1 MTMQAMKL
9 SEFLKRESAAEVLPL
24 PEVTAGGNSAGLA
37 PAQIEELNRRYR
49 PLHFAERLRR
59 LYRDFDPEKVL
70 VTSSFAA
77 TSAYFLHIISDIRPE
92 QKIAFIDTGYHF
104 KETLAYKDYLTR
116 VFGLSVF
123 DVKAEDWKHQ
133 FTVDDKTYE
142 RDPDYCC
149 AINKV
154 EPLDAIKPN
163 YHVWVSS
170 LMAWQTDA
178 RAGMQIF
185 EERRGILKFNP
196 MIDVTRGERDAY
208 IAEHNLPFHPL
219 VAQGYSS
226 IGCTHCTVK
235 GEGRSGRWV
244 GKPKTECGLHL

>member
-1 MTMQAMKL
+1 MKL
-9 SEFLKRESAAEVLPL
+9 SEFLERSAPPPANDGS
-24 PEVTAGGNSAGLA
+24 ANSAGFSEKE
-37 PAQIEELNRRYR
+37 IEALNARYA
-49 PLHFAERLRR
+49 PLHFAERLRQ

-92 QKIAFIDTGYHF
+92 QKIAFINTGYHF
-104 KETLAYKDYLTR
+104 DETIAYKQYLTK
-116 VFGLSVF
+116 VFGLQVF
-123 DVKAEDWKHQ
+123 DIKAEGWKHD
-133 FTVDDKTYE
+133 FTVQDKTYE

-170 LMAWQTDA
+170 LMTWQTDN
-178 RAGMQIF
+178 RADMNIF
-185 EERRGILKFNP
+185 EVRRGIIKFNP

-219 VAQGYSS
+219 VAEGYSS

>member
-1 MTMQAMKL
+1 MEAMKL
-9 SEFLKRESAAEVLPL
+9 SEFLQREATAADVLPL
-24 PEVTAGGNSAGLA
+24 PDAPRTGNSAGLSA
-37 PAQIEELNRRYR
+37 ERIEELNRIYA
-49 PLHFAERLRR
+49 PLHFEERLRR
-59 LYRDFDPEKVL
+59 LYRDFAPEKVL
-70 VTSSFAA
+70 ITSSFAA
-77 TSAYFLHIISDIRPE
+77 TSAYFLHIISDIRPD
-92 QKIAFIDTGYHF
+92 QKIAFINTGYHF
-104 KETLAYKDYLTR
+104 KETLAYKDYLTK

-123 DVKAEDWKHQ
+123 DLKADDWKHE
-133 FTVDDKTYE
+133 FTQKDETYKK
-142 RDPDYCC
+142 DPDYCC

-154 EPLDAIKPN
+154 EPLDAVKPN

-170 LMAWQTDA
+170 LMSWQTDA
-178 RAGMQIF
+178 RADMKIF

-196 MIDVTRGERDAY
+196 MIDVTKGERDAY

-219 VAQGYSS
+219 VAEGYQS